1 MTNPLKLLIA
11 DDEAPARNRLRELL
25 SEISDITIVAEAKNG
40 KEALSLFNDHQPDI
54 VLLDIRMPGMDGVEA
69 AQHLQKMTKPPAV
82 IFTTAFD
89 SYAMQA
95 FDLNAVDYVLKPVR
109 LERLQAAIQK
119 ARALL
124 PSQLAALIPLNPQR
138 THISIV
144 ERGRILLIAIE
155 DVIYL
160 RAELKYI
167 TVRTAEKE
175 YLLEESLNN
184 LEQEFGHIF
193 IRLHRNCLVAKA
205 SILGYEKRHQAHEA
219 DDDAECNGDTEHKS
233 AEKHWVA
240 LLKNIPETITVSRRQ
255 QHLIR
260 VI

>member
-1 MTNPLKLLIA
+1 MTNALKLLIA

-25 SEISDITIVAEAKNG
+25 SDMSHIHIVAEAKNG
-40 KEALSLFNDHQPDI
+40 QETLKLACDHEPDI
-54 VLLDIRMPGMDGVEA
+54 VLLDIRMPGIDGIEA
-69 AQHLQKMTKPPAV
+69 AQHLQKMANPPAV
-82 IFTTAFD
+82 IFTTAYD

-95 FDLNAVDYVLKPVR
+95 FDMNAVDYLLKPIR
-109 LERLQAAIQK
+109 FERLQTALHK

-124 PSQLAALIPLNPQR
+124 PSQLEALVPLSPHK
-138 THISIV
+138 THFSIT
-144 ERGRILLIAIE
+144 ERGRILLIPVA

-175 YLLEESLNN
+175 YILEESLNN
-184 LEQEFGHIF
+184 LEQELGNIF

-205 SILGYEKRHQAHEA
+205 YILGYEKRYQEF
-219 DDDAECNGDTEHKS
+219 DEEGNKS
-233 AEKHWVA
+233 SEKHWVA
-240 LLKNIPETITVSRRQ
+240 LLKNTSDTIVVSRRQ

-260 VI
+260 TT